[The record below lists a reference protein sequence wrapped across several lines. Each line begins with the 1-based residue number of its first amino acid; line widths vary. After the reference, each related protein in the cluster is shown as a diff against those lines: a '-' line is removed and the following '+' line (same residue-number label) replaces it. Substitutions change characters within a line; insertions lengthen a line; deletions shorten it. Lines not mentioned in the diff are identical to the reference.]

1 MKTSLIAAAV
11 TLAILSIPT
20 VASAQ
25 PTATVQTEDLDL
37 AKPDDQKKLEDRIDN
52 AVRRM
57 CRVEAY
63 DIEARKLERSCR
75 LAAEANAAP
84 QIEMAIAGAREE
96 RFAAFELDV
105 QG

>member
-1 MKTSLIAAAV
+1 MKKTFVFAAAA
-11 TLAILSIPT
+11 LAAIATPAAAKDAPDTS
-20 VASAQ
+20 VAIG
-25 PTATVQTEDLDL
+25 DLDL
-37 AKPDDQKKLEDRIDN
+37 TKQADQKKLEDRIDN

-57 CRVEAY
+57 CRVEAH

-96 RFAAFELDV
+96 RFAAIELDV